1 MFIDFKKLSFSF
13 KFALSGLKDIFR
25 EENSFKLELLIGA
38 LVAAAAFY
46 LNLSP
51 LEKAA
56 IFIAI
61 FFVLFAEL
69 INSVVERIMDVYSP
83 DFNPK
88 VKKIK
93 DICSAIVLLSC
104 IMAGIVG
111 VIVFIDKLPI

>member
-1 MFIDFKKLSFSF
+1 MLIDFKKLSSSL

-25 EENSFKLELLIGA
+25 EENAFKLELLLGII
-38 LVAAAAFY
+38 VAAAAFY
-46 LNLSP
+46 FNLST
-51 LEKAA
+51 LEKVAV
-56 IFIAI
+56 FIVI

-83 DFNPK
+83 EFDSR

-104 IMAGIVG
+104 IMAAIVG
-111 VIVFIDKLPI
+111 IFIFIDKLPI